1 MTKEITFKLSKFQ
14 QQFLEMKDE
23 PIVILTTGVGAG
35 KSRVAA
41 LWIVKEATDC
51 KCRIIAAAQNYR
63 ALTEVLFR
71 EVENVLL
78 QLGINYHYTKGQKFT
93 LSNGSEI
100 FGATAQNPSAILGFT
115 DISAAVIDEA
125 AYCPEELYNY
135 ITDRM
140 RGEHIKQG
148 KVRLISSPSA
158 DIKYKWFKDLCAK
171 YKDKVIHAT
180 TFDNPFT
187 SPEYKQAQIEK
198 YGKDTPLYRQQ
209 LLGEFLDD
217 VYINQIISLIDFPK
231 QPRADDTNYT
241 FGIDA
246 AGAGV
251 DSNVI
256 VISNGSR
263 VVEIIEKQVADTFE
277 MSNIIR
283 EKIEQYHPKRINV
296 DNGGGYS
303 AGFTDV
309 ITLAYPNIEIN
320 RINFAG
326 KPKDVDNYAN
336 IRAELY
342 IEAAKK
348 IKEGFYVDNEDL
360 KSVLQVHQYFIN
372 NSGKSAIVPKDDIK
386 KIIGHSPDIADAF
399 VLSLYEPGNKPFYS
413 SPDESLNIAMKFVG
427 I

>member
-1 MTKEITFKLSKFQ
+1 MREVEMKLSSFQ
-14 QQFLEMKDE
+14 KKFLEMADE

-41 LWIVKEATDC
+41 LWAVLETTKT

-71 EVENVLL
+71 EIENILL
-78 QLGINYHYTKGQKFT
+78 ELGVKYQYSKGQKFT
-93 LSNGSEI
+93 LQNGSEI

-115 DISAAVIDEA
+115 DISAAIIDEA

-140 RGEHIKQG
+140 RGENIKQG
-148 KVRLISSPSA
+148 KVRLISSPSSQ
-158 DIKYKWFKDLCAK
+158 IKFKWFRNLCDK

-187 SPEYKQAQIEK
+187 SEEYKQAQKEK
-198 YGKDTPLYRQQ
+198 YGEGTPMYRQQ

-231 QPRADDTNYT
+231 QPRVDDNNYT

-251 DSNVI
+251 DNNVI
-256 VISNGSR
+256 VISNGAR
-263 VVEIIEKQVADTFE
+263 VVEIIEKQVANTFE
-277 MSNIIR
+277 MANIIR

-326 KPKDVDNYAN
+326 KPKDTDNYAN
-336 IRAELY
+336 VRAEMYL
-342 IEAAKK
+342 EAAKK
-348 IKEGFYVDNEDL
+348 IKEGFYIDNEEL
-360 KSVLQVHQYFIN
+360 KTDLQVHQYFIN
-372 NSGKSAIVPKDDIK
+372 NSGKSAIVPKEDIK
-386 KIIGHSPDIADAF
+386 KIIGHSPDTADAF
-399 VLSLYEPGNKPFYS
+399 VLSLYELSNKESIYT
-413 SPDESLNIAMKFVG
+413 SPNESLNIALRFTS

>member
-1 MTKEITFKLSKFQ
+1 MAKEIEFKLSQFQKKF
-14 QQFLEMKDE
+14 LDMKDE

-41 LWIVKEATDC
+41 LWLVFEATQN

-78 QLGINYHYTKGQKFT
+78 QLGIEYHYAKGQKFT

-158 DIKYKWFKDLCAK
+158 DIKYKWFQDICEK

-187 SPEYKQAQIEK
+187 SDEYKQAQMEK
-198 YGKDTPLYRQQ
+198 YGKGTPLYRQQ

-217 VYINQIISLIDFPK
+217 VYINQIITLSDFPTIA
-231 QPRADDTNYT
+231 RIDDDIYT

-256 VISNGSR
+256 VISNTSR
-263 VVEIIEKQVADTFE
+263 VIEIIEKKVADTFE

-303 AGFTDV
+303 TGFTDV
-309 ITLAYPNIEIN
+309 VSLAYPNIEVN
-320 RINFAG
+320 RLNFAG
-326 KPKDVDNYAN
+326 KPKNDNYAN

-342 IEAAKK
+342 LEAVKK
-348 IKEGFYVDNEDL
+348 IKEGFYVDNADL
-360 KSVLQVHQYFIN
+360 KNVLQVHQYFIN

-386 KIIGHSPDIADAF
+386 KIIGHSPDVCDAF
-399 VLSLYEPGNKPFYS
+399 VLSLYEPGNKPIYT
-413 SPDESLNIAMKFVG
+413 SPNESYNIAMKFVG